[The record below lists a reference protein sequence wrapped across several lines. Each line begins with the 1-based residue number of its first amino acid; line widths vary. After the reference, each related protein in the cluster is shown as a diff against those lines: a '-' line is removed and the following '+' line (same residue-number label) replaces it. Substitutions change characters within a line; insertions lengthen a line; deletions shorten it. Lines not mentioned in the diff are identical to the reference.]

1 MIVAGCIAR
10 DDVRERQGRVVGEL
24 LLELSHP
31 ALEHVSRTGTAADGI
46 CDRVK
51 GAVDAAKHGCPVG
64 NDHGYH
70 QILDRRS
77 RQRLQIASTKR
88 RLIEADQEANQQD
101 RECDVRDRRDDRSAV
116 DPGQRGV
123 QKLLEIK
130 HGYWTPG
137 CKTWL
142 PVV

>member
-1 MIVAGCIAR
+1 MVAGCIAR
-10 DDVRERQGRVVGEL
+10 DDVRKGQRRIVCEL

-31 ALEHVSRTGTAADGI
+31 ALEHVACTGTAADGI

-64 NDHGYH
+64 NDHGND

-101 RECDVRDRRDDRSAV
+101 RECDVRDRRDDGGAV
-116 DPGQRGV
+116 DPG
-123 QKLLEIK
+123 
-130 HGYWTPG
+130 
-137 CKTWL
+137 
-142 PVV
+142 